1 MAKGTIRYWA
11 AAKAAAGV
19 GEEPYDAPT
28 LAAAIAAAALKEG
41 RNGDFRR
48 VIARSSF
55 LVNGDP
61 VGTRDHESVEL
72 PEGGVVE
79 VLPPFAGG

>member
-1 MAKGTIRYWA
+1 
-11 AAKAAAGV
+11 
-19 GEEPYDAPT
+19 DDF
-28 LAAAIAAAALKEG
+28 G
-41 RNGDFRR
+41 R
-48 VIARSSF
+48 VVARSSF

-61 VGTRDHESVEL
+61 VGTRAHDAVDL